1 MDSFKPRHYFL
12 FRAVA
17 VFNEDSCD
25 IPAREDD
32 DGMVIFDD
40 FVVGLG
46 ADETCRDE
54 VSELTV
60 LKARNQA

>member
-1 MDSFKPRHYFL
+1 
-12 FRAVA
+12 

-32 DGMVIFDD
+32 DWMVIFDD

-46 ADETCRDE
+46 ADETRRDE
-54 VSELTV
+54 VPELTV
-60 LKARNQA
+60 LKARDEA